1 MAFIA
6 IQLEAMEQMV
16 MVLLEVALQEVD
28 PTLRTP
34 PLQDQIAGV
43 QMETQVLP
51 QVHQLQIVKPEEN
64 EDLRSLV
71 PS

>member
-1 MAFIA
+1 
-6 IQLEAMEQMV
+6 ME
-16 MVLLEVALQEVD
+16 MVLLDVALQEVD

-34 PLQDQIAGV
+34 PLLDQIAEV
-43 QMETQVLP
+43 QMEIQVLP
-51 QVHQLQIVKPEEN
+51 PVHQLQIVKPEEK

>member
-6 IQLEAMEQMV
+6 IQLEAMEQME

-34 PLQDQIAGV
+34 PLQDQTAEV

>member
-1 MAFIA
+1 
-6 IQLEAMEQMV
+6 ME

-43 QMETQVLP
+43 QMEIQVLP
-51 QVHQLQIVKPEEN
+51 PVHQLQIVKPEEN
-64 EDLRSLV
+64 EDLRSQV
-71 PS
+71 PL